1 MLPVCKPNLT
11 GIKPYKPGKPIEDV
25 ARELKLRCEIIKLAS
40 NENPIGP
47 SPRAKAAMR
56 GVLDEMQLYPDDNCN
71 YLKARLAEKFNLAP
85 DWIILGNGSTE
96 ILLFAAMTY
105 LGSNDSAVFSDGAFI
120 MYKIAVQIAGGQMI
134 TTPMKDYAHDLD
146 AMAAA
151 ITPSTRLVYIA
162 NPNNP
167 TGTMVGKDEFARFM
181 ARVPDHVLVVLDEA
195 YREYISDSNYP
206 DSFEYLKAG
215 GNILI
220 TRTFSKIYG
229 LAGLRVG
236 YGFARPELLQDIG
249 KMRLPFNVN
258 RMGSAA
264 ALAAIDDEV
273 HVRHSTKV
281 NEAGKVYLYEALGKL
296 GLKYV
301 PTHANFIFVD
311 FGCDTLEL
319 FDRLQRKGVIARTI
333 REYGFPNA
341 LRITIG
347 TEEQNRK
354 LIRSLKAVLK

>member
-1 MLPVCKPNLT
+1 MALACKPNLS

-40 NENPIGP
+40 NENPVGP
-47 SPRAKAAMR
+47 SPKAKAAMR
-56 GVLDEMQLYPDDNCN
+56 GVLGEMQLYPDDNCC
-71 YLKARLAEKFNLAP
+71 YLKARIAREFNVEP
-85 DWIILGNGSTE
+85 EWIIMGNGSTE

-105 LGSNDSAVFSDGAFI
+105 LGGEESAVYSDGAFI
-120 MYKIAVQIAGGQMI
+120 MYKIATQIAGGRI
-134 TTPMKDYAHDLD
+134 STTPMKDYRHDLD

-151 ITPSTRLVYIA
+151 ITPATRLVFVA

-167 TGTMVGKDEFARFM
+167 TGTMVKQDEFARFM
-181 ARVPDHVLVVLDEA
+181 ERVPDHVLVVVDEA
-195 YREYISDSNYP
+195 YREYISDPDYP
-206 DSFEYLKAG
+206 DSFQYLRAG
-215 GNILI
+215 RNILI
-220 TRTFSKIYG
+220 TRTFSKIHG

-249 KMRLPFNVN
+249 KMRLPFNIN
-258 RMGSAA
+258 RIGQVA
-264 ALAAIDDEV
+264 ALAALDDKA
-273 HVRHSTKV
+273 HVRHSIRV
-281 NEAGKVYLYEALGKL
+281 NEAGKQYLYDVLGRM
-296 GLKYV
+296 GLNYV

-319 FDRLQRKGVIARTI
+319 FDKLQHKGIIARTI

-347 TEEQNRK
+347 TEEQNAR
-354 LIRSLKAVLK
+354 LARALKAVLK